1 MILCSQN
8 DIEKDSTYSFLLGR
22 LDSPKTNDLITVA
35 DKMLQLYD
43 DIEVNEKENLPFEY
57 FLLHQVSSE
66 LKERTQC
73 VDRALDSIE
82 DNDTLSCEEISVV
95 DYGCGQGFAS
105 LSVLEWFTKNK
116 GNVENIKSVK
126 LIDKDPKAL
135 KRALLHFSILF
146 PSVNVIA
153 YEQELLEDDFCIE
166 CDSVLTLNLF
176 SHVISDEFMLV
187 DRVKDLILKGHN
199 ILMHNIIIEEVSS
212 KSYPEKL
219 PTYYLNYVVNN
230 IKDFTDSEIL
240 SEEQYTLRK
249 RHFQDE
255 QIKLFKNIVLSRK
268 DVLKLNVPKK
278 DNDFRRLYPGEPSKG
293 LINVPQNILWFE
305 RPLKDTEYCSNLDD
319 CNKISLEENH
329 VSPFFEA
336 TWKKE
341 ADMINPHTI
350 KECAEMFYQSHIH
363 HALSCGL
370 ECGQEIVSLYEKAAN
385 DGISEAYNN
394 LGVLQFYDYEI
405 KGEKEKGERF
415 FKLAAD
421 GGSSLA
427 MLNLASY
434 YMTKGNE
441 KEGIEYY
448 TSASKKGNSVACYNL
463 ALIYDFGLYNQAIDK
478 NKAEKLYRECLNC
491 IKKETELDNRDYSLQ
506 NNCCKNLILLL
517 KNRDEHYLK
526 LLDIYYCA
534 IKPSDDLKYCREIL
548 QILYTNRFS
557 KDIMN
562 TLSLSKNDNEKD
574 FMKYNHALF
583 LYYGLTLKSF
593 NVKIESDTD
602 SAIEIMKSLVE
613 SENSNWGER
622 ERYVYST
629 YASWIN
635 SNCKGLG
642 GQDVDYW
649 RKASQM
655 NKDHACAY
663 LTNTAICGSI
673 EDEEKKEIWKR
684 FAFSDG
690 CKSCHECY
698 HYSHICPKAQLTW
711 AKEYEKDPNVSVR
724 LLRQSAAQKYDKAL
738 FHLGFRMAI
747 TENMPSFKESI
758 LFNFMNNFSLN
769 TPPEEYKALFPILSK
784 DRYFFYLQEAADL
797 RYNKAQSIMPYISK
811 LRSDNYNYIYWAG
824 IFIVRNHEEE
834 LSHSILDFFETKT
847 NKSLNNYFEP
857 ETVCEKQYLSVA
869 SKLAEH
875 TDDVDFICRF
885 ANFFLMGDCLYEA
898 QKYYNLAKEK
908 GCTEIDDVLNDVN
921 SRIEEL
927 EAARSNS
934 DDYYDP
940 SDYYDPYENYSY
952 EDSLMDA
959 LDGEMDAYWNI
970 D

>member
-1 MILCSQN
+1 MILCN
-8 DIEKDSTYSFLLGR
+8 NLDIEKDSTYSFLLGR
-22 LDSPKTNDLITVA
+22 LDSPKTKDLITVA

-43 DIEVNEKENLPFEY
+43 DIEVNEKENLPSEY
-57 FLLHQVSSE
+57 FLLHQLSSE

-73 VDRALDSIE
+73 IDRALDSIE

-105 LSVLEWFTKNK
+105 LSVLEWLAKNK

-153 YEQELLEDDFCIE
+153 YEQDFLEEGFSVG

-176 SHVISDEFMLV
+176 SHVISDEFKMV
-187 DRVKDLILKGHN
+187 DRMKDLILKGHN
-199 ILMHNIIIEEVSS
+199 ILMHNIIIEELSS
-212 KSYPEKL
+212 KSYPDKL

-230 IKDFTDSEIL
+230 IKDFTDCELL
-240 SEEQYTLRK
+240 SEDQYTLRK
-249 RHFQDE
+249 RHSQDE
-255 QIKLFKNIVLSRK
+255 LIKLFKNIVLSRK
-268 DVLKLNVPKK
+268 DVLKLNIPKK
-278 DNDFRRLYPGEPSKG
+278 DNDFRRLYPGEPSKS

-305 RPLKDTEYCSNLDD
+305 RPLKNTNYCSNLDAS
-319 CNKISLEENH
+319 NKISLEESH
-329 VSPFFEA
+329 VSPLFEVK
-336 TWKKE
+336 WKKE
-341 ADMINPHTI
+341 ADIMNPHTI
-350 KECAEMFYQSHIH
+350 KECAEMFYQAHIH

-370 ECGQEIVSLYEKAAN
+370 ECGQKIVSLYEKAAS
-385 DGISEAYNN
+385 DGITEAYNN
-394 LGVLQFYDYEI
+394 LGILQFYDSDKE
-405 KGEKEKGERF
+405 GAEEKGIEL
-415 FKLAAD
+415 FKLAAN

-427 MLNLASY
+427 MMNLASY

-448 TSASKKGNSVACYNL
+448 TSASTIGNSVACYNL
-463 ALIYDFGLYNQAIDK
+463 ALIYDFGLYNQTIDK
-478 NKAEKLYRECLNC
+478 NKAEKLYRECLDC
-491 IKKETELDNRDYSLQ
+491 IKNEKELDNRDYSLQ

-517 KNRDEHYLK
+517 NNRDEHYLK
-526 LLDIYYCA
+526 LLDVYYYA
-534 IKPSDDLKYCREIL
+534 VKPSDDLKYCREVL

-557 KDIMN
+557 KDIMT
-562 TLSLSKNDNEKD
+562 TLLLSKNDNEKD
-574 FMKYNHALF
+574 FMKYNRAQF
-583 LYYGLTLKSF
+583 LYYGLNLKSF
-593 NVKIESDTD
+593 NVKIERDRD

-613 SENSNWGER
+613 SENSNWEER
-622 ERYVYST
+622 ERYVYSI

-649 RKASQM
+649 RKASQT

-663 LTNTAICGSI
+663 LTNTAICGNI

-690 CKSCHECY
+690 CKSCHECFN
-698 HYSHICPKAQLTW
+698 YSHICPKAQLTW
-711 AKEYEKDPNVSVR
+711 AKEYEKDPSISVR
-724 LLRQSAAQKYDKAL
+724 LLRLSAAQKYDKAL

-747 TENMPSFKESI
+747 TENIPSFKESF
-758 LFNFMNNFSLN
+758 LFNFCNNFSLN
-769 TPPEEYKALFPILSK
+769 TPPDEYKSLFPILSQ
-784 DRYFFYLQEAADL
+784 DRYFYYLQGAADL
-797 RYNKAQSIMPYISK
+797 RYNTAQSIMPYIAK
-811 LRSDNYNYIYWAG
+811 LRSDKYNYIFWSG
-824 IFIVRNHEEE
+824 VFIARRHNEE
-834 LSHSILDFFETKT
+834 LTHSLLEFFETKT

-857 ETVCEKQYLSVA
+857 ETVCEKQLLAVA
-869 SKLAEH
+869 GELAEH
-875 TDDVDFICRF
+875 TDDASFLCLF
-885 ANFFLMGDCLYEA
+885 ANFYLMGDCLYEA

-921 SRIEEL
+921 SRIDEI
-927 EAARSNS
+927 EAASHSN
-934 DDYYDP
+934 DYYDP
-940 SDYYDPYENYSY
+940 DDYYDPYENYSW

>member
-1 MILCSQN
+1 MILCN
-8 DIEKDSTYSFLLGR
+8 NIDIEKNSMYSFLLGR
-22 LDSPKTNDLITVA
+22 IESPEIKDLIAVA
-35 DKMLQLYD
+35 DKMLQLFGN
-43 DIEVNEKENLPFEY
+43 IESTGKDNLPSEY
-57 FLLHQVSSE
+57 YMLHQVSSE
-66 LKERTQC
+66 LKERNQC
-73 VDRALDSIE
+73 VCRSLDSIDS
-82 DNDTLSCEEISVV
+82 DNTLNCEEISVV

-105 LSVLEWFTKNK
+105 LSVLEWFLKNK
-116 GNVENIKSVK
+116 GNVDNIKNIK
-126 LIDKDPKAL
+126 LIDKDPMAL

-153 YEQELLEDDFCIE
+153 YEQDLLEDDFCIE

-176 SHVISDEFMLV
+176 SHIISDEFKLV

-199 ILMHNIIIEEVSS
+199 ILMHNIIIEEVSL
-212 KSYPEKL
+212 KIFPDKL
-219 PTYYLNYVVNN
+219 PTYYLDYVVDN
-230 IKDFTDSEIL
+230 IKDFTDCEML
-240 SEEQYTLRK
+240 SEEQYSLRK
-249 RHFQDE
+249 RHSQDE
-255 QIKLFKNIVLSRK
+255 LIKLFKNIVLSRK
-268 DVLKLNVPKK
+268 DVLKLNIPKK
-278 DNDFRRLYPGEPSKG
+278 DNDFCRLYPGEPSKR

-329 VSPFFEA
+329 VSPFFKA

-341 ADMINPHTI
+341 ADMMNPHTI

-394 LGVLQFYDYEI
+394 LGVLQFYDSEI
-405 KGEKEKGERF
+405 EGGREKGERF
-415 FKLAAD
+415 FKQAAD

-448 TSASKKGNSVACYNL
+448 ISASKKGNSVACYNL
-463 ALIYDFGLYNQAIDK
+463 ALIFDFGLYNQSIDK
-478 NKAEKLYRECLNC
+478 NKAEKLYRECLYC
-491 IKKETELDNRDYSLQ
+491 IKKEKELDNRDYSLQ

-526 LLDIYYCA
+526 LLDIYNCA
-534 IKPSDDLKYCREIL
+534 IKPSDDLKYCREVL

-574 FMKYNHALF
+574 FMKYNRAQF
-583 LYYGLTLKSF
+583 LYYGLNLKSF
-593 NVKIESDTD
+593 NVKIERDTD

-613 SENSNWGER
+613 SENSNWEER
-622 ERYVYST
+622 EQYVYSM
-629 YASWIN
+629 YASWIH

-649 RKASQM
+649 MKASQT
-655 NKDHACAY
+655 NKDYACAY

-690 CKSCHECY
+690 CKSCHECKNY
-698 HYSHICPKAQLTW
+698 NYICPKAQLTW
-711 AKEYEKDPNVSVR
+711 ATEYEKDPNVSIR

-738 FHLGFRMAI
+738 FHLGFYAAI

-758 LFNFMNNFSLN
+758 LFDIMNKFSLR
-769 TPPEEYKALFPILSK
+769 TPPEEYKALFPILST

-797 RYNKAQSIMPYISK
+797 RYNKAQSIMPYIAK

-824 IFIVRNHEEE
+824 IFIARHHEEE
-834 LSHSILDFFETKT
+834 LSHSLLDFFEKKT

-857 ETVCEKQYLSVA
+857 ETVCEKQFLSVA
-869 SKLAEH
+869 SELAEY
-875 TDDVDFICRF
+875 TDDVGFICLF
-885 ANFFLMGDCLYEA
+885 ANFYLMGDCLYSA

-921 SRIEEL
+921 SRIEER

-940 SDYYDPYENYSY
+940 YENYTY